1 MTLKRSRTCLDQYT
15 WPPETAHSYCMYL
28 LMLNMVVRIWSHLDM
43 NAIASQ
49 RCSMDF
55 KSGFCAGQ
63 FFNTRLKWFWY
74 ESCL

>member
-15 WPPETAHSYCMYL
+15 WPPETAHSYVLVDVEHGCEDL
-28 LMLNMVVRIWSHLDM
+28 IPLDM
-43 NAIASQ
+43 NAISSQ